1 MESAA
6 ARKRVGLPYDLPT
19 GLLDLSFDRF
29 ELGGVDHHQRIGGPD
44 RGVLREPAAQAAGL
58 EARVARPGVLEPPA
72 GDLLIE
78 LFRAAEVGRAELGVV
93 DPPGVA
99 RLRHA
104 APPQRG

>member
-44 RGVLREPAAQAAGL
+44 RGVPREPAAQAAVL
-58 EARVARPGVLEPPA
+58 EARVARPVVLQPPA
-72 GDLLIE
+72 EDLLIE
-78 LFRAAEVGRAELGVV
+78 LFPAAGGGRAAPDVG
-93 DPPGVA
+93 DPPGA
-99 RLRHA
+99 SRLRH
-104 APPQRG
+104 